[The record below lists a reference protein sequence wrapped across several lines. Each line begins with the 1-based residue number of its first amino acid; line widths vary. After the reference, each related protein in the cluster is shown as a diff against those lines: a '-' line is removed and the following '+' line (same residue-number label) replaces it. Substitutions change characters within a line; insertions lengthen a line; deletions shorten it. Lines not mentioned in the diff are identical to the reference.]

1 MSELI
6 SIKDISV
13 YQKEQKVLD
22 NINLSIL
29 EGEFVYL
36 IGKTGSG
43 KSSILKMLYAELEAK
58 SGEARIINYNLG
70 KIKRSEIPLLRR
82 QLGIIFQDFQLLN
95 DRTIGDNLRFVLT
108 ATGWESKSE
117 IETRIKE
124 VLFEVNLAET
134 ENKFPYQLS
143 GGEQQRVSIARAL
156 LNRPRIIL
164 ADEPT
169 GNLDPETS
177 EGIIKLLF
185 NINKE
190 GTTVVMAT
198 HDHQLIKNF
207 PARTI
212 RFENQKIH
220 EEGNSNA

>member
-1 MSELI
+1 LKELI
-6 SIKDISV
+6 SVKKIHLF
-13 YQKEQKVLD
+13 QREQEVLSD
-22 NINLSIL
+22 VSLSIH

-43 KSSILKMLYAELEAK
+43 KSSILKMLYAELEPKEGDAEIL
-58 SGEARIINYNLG
+58 GFNLK
-70 KIKRSEIPLLRR
+70 KIKHKNVPLLRR
-82 QLGIIFQDFQLLN
+82 QLGIVFQDFQLLN
-95 DRTIGDNLRFVLT
+95 DRTIRDNLLFVLT
-108 ATGWESKSE
+108 ATGWTEKNE

-124 VLFEVNLAET
+124 VLWEVNLSGHD
-134 ENKFPYQLS
+134 NKYPHQLS

-156 LNRPRIIL
+156 LNRPKIIL

-177 EGIIKLLF
+177 EGILKLLF

-198 HDHQLIKNF
+198 HDHNLIKNY
-207 PARTI
+207 PGRTI
-212 RFENQKIH
+212 RFEGQKIH
-220 EEGNSNA
+220 EEGKINA

>member
-1 MSELI
+1 MKELI
-6 SIKDISV
+6 SIKNVDV
-13 YQKEQKVLD
+13 FQREQKVLES
-22 NINLSIL
+22 ISLSIH

-43 KSSILKMLYAELEAK
+43 KSSILKMLYAELELKEGDAEIL
-58 SGEARIINYNLG
+58 SFNLK
-70 KIKRSEIPLLRR
+70 KIKHKNVPLLRR

-95 DRTIGDNLRFVLT
+95 DRTIRENLLFVLT
-108 ATGWESKSE
+108 ATGWTEKNE

-124 VLFEVNLAET
+124 VLWEVNLIGHD
-134 ENKFPYQLS
+134 NKYPHQLS
-143 GGEQQRVSIARAL
+143 GGEQQRVAIARAL
-156 LNRPRIIL
+156 LNRPKIIL

-177 EGIIKLLF
+177 EGILKLLF

-198 HDHQLIKNF
+198 HDHNLIKNY
-207 PARTI
+207 PGRTI

-220 EEGNSNA
+220 EEGNINA

>member
-1 MSELI
+1 MKELI
-6 SIKDISV
+6 SIKNVDV
-13 YQKEQKVLD
+13 FQRDQKVLES
-22 NINLSIL
+22 ISLSIH
-29 EGEFVYL
+29 EGEFIYL

-43 KSSILKMLYAELEAK
+43 KSSILKMLYAELEMKEGDAEIL
-58 SGEARIINYNLG
+58 GFNLK
-70 KIKRSEIPLLRR
+70 KIKHKNVPLLRR

-95 DRTIGDNLRFVLT
+95 DRTIKDNLLFVLT
-108 ATGWESKSE
+108 ATGWTEKNE

-124 VLFEVNLAET
+124 VLWEVNLSGHD
-134 ENKFPYQLS
+134 NKYPHQLS
-143 GGEQQRVSIARAL
+143 GGEQQRVAIARAL
-156 LNRPRIIL
+156 LNRPKIIL

-177 EGIIKLLF
+177 EGILKLLF

-198 HDHQLIKNF
+198 HDHNLIKNY
-207 PARTI
+207 PGRTI

-220 EEGNSNA
+220 EEGKINA

>member
-6 SIKDISV
+6 AIKNLDIF
-13 YQKEQKVLD
+13 QREQKVLD
-22 NINLSIL
+22 NINLSIH

-43 KSSILKMLYAELEAK
+43 KSSILKMLYAELEPK
-58 SGEARIINYNLG
+58 SGEARIINYNLS

-108 ATGWESKSE
+108 ATGWENKSE

-212 RFENQKIH
+212 RFEGQQIH

>member
-6 SIKDISV
+6 SIKALDI
-13 YQKEQKVLD
+13 YQREQKVLD
-22 NINLSIL
+22 NINLSIH

-43 KSSILKMLYAELEAK
+43 KSSILKMLYAELEPK
-58 SGEARIINYNLG
+58 SGEARIINYNLS
-70 KIKRSEIPLLRR
+70 KIKRSEIPMLRR

-108 ATGWESKSE
+108 ATGWEQKNE

-212 RFENQKIH
+212 RFEGQQIH
-220 EEGNSNA
+220 EEGNNNA

>member
-1 MSELI
+1 MAML
-6 SIKDISV
+6 
-13 YQKEQKVLD
+13 Q
-22 NINLSIL
+22 NINLSIN

-43 KSSILKMLYAELEAK
+43 KSSILKMLYAELEPK
-58 SGEARIINYNLG
+58 SGEARIINYNLS
-70 KIKRSEIPLLRR
+70 KIKRSEIPMLRR

-108 ATGWESKSE
+108 ATGWENKSE

-169 GNLDPETS
+169 GNLDPETT
-177 EGIIKLLF
+177 EEIMNLLF
-185 NINKE
+185 QIGKDL
-190 GTTVVMAT
+190 GTAIVMAT
-198 HDHQLIKNF
+198 HDYIVINKY
-207 PARTI
+207 PARMI
-212 RFENQKIH
+212 RT
-220 EEGNSNA
+220 EGGKVIDNANIASSSMH

>member
-6 SIKDISV
+6 SIKDLDIF
-13 YQKEQKVLD
+13 QREQKVLD
-22 NINLSIL
+22 NINLSIN

-43 KSSILKMLYAELEAK
+43 KSSILKMLYAELEPK
-58 SGEARIINYNLG
+58 SGEARIINYNLS
-70 KIKRSEIPLLRR
+70 KIKRSEIPMLRR

-108 ATGWESKSE
+108 ATGWENKSE

-212 RFENQKIH
+212 RFEGQQIH
-220 EEGNSNA
+220 EEGNNNA

>member
-6 SIKDISV
+6 SIKNISV
-13 YQKEQKVLD
+13 FQREQKVLD
-22 NINLSIL
+22 TINLSIH

-58 SGEARIINYNLG
+58 SGEARIINYNLS

-95 DRTIGDNLRFVLT
+95 DRTIGDNLLFVLT

-220 EEGNSNA
+220 EEGNNNA

>member
-6 SIKDISV
+6 ALHNLNV
-13 YQKEQKVLD
+13 YQREQKVLD
-22 NINLSIL
+22 NINLSIH

-43 KSSILKMLYAELEAK
+43 KSSILKVLYAELPIK
-58 SGEARIINYNLG
+58 SGEARIINYSLS
-70 KIKRSEIPLLRR
+70 KIKRSDVPMLRR

-108 ATGWESKSE
+108 ATGWTEKNE

-143 GGEQQRVSIARAL
+143 GGEQQRVAIARAL

-207 PARTI
+207 SARTI
-212 RFENQKIH
+212 RFDNQKIH

>member
-6 SIKDISV
+6 SIKALDI
-13 YQKEQKVLD
+13 YQREQKVLD
-22 NINLSIL
+22 NINLSIH

-43 KSSILKMLYAELEAK
+43 KSSILKMLYAELEPK
-58 SGEARIINYNLG
+58 SGEARIINYNLS
-70 KIKRSEIPLLRR
+70 KIKRSEIPMLRR

-108 ATGWESKSE
+108 ATGWENKSE

-212 RFENQKIH
+212 RFEGQQIH
-220 EEGNSNA
+220 EEGNNNA

>member
-6 SIKDISV
+6 ALQNV
-13 YQKEQKVLD
+13 NVFQREQKVLD
-22 NINLSIL
+22 NINLSIN

-43 KSSILKMLYAELEAK
+43 KSSILKMLYAELEPK
-58 SGEARIINYNLG
+58 SGEARIINYNLS
-70 KIKRSEIPLLRR
+70 KIKRSEIPMLRR

-108 ATGWESKSE
+108 ATGWEQKNE

-212 RFENQKIH
+212 RFEGQQIH
-220 EEGNSNA
+220 EEGNNNA

>member
-6 SIKDISV
+6 SLKNVDV
-13 YQKEQKVLD
+13 FQREQKVLD
-22 NINLSIL
+22 NICLTIN

-43 KSSILKMLYAELEAK
+43 KSSILKLLYAELEPK
-58 SGEARIINYNLG
+58 SGEAKIINYNLAQ
-70 KIKRSEIPLLRR
+70 IKRKEIPMLRR
-82 QLGIIFQDFQLLN
+82 QLGIIFQDFQLLH
-95 DRTIGDNLRFVLT
+95 DRTIKDNLLFVLT
-108 ATGWESKSE
+108 ATGWTEKSE

-124 VLFEVNLAET
+124 VLWEVNLSES
-134 ENKFPYQLS
+134 EHKFPYQLS

-198 HDHQLIKNF
+198 HDHSLIKNF
-207 PARTI
+207 AARTI
-212 RFENQKIH
+212 RFENQNIH
-220 EEGNSNA
+220 EEANRIL

>member
-1 MSELI
+1 VSELI
-6 SIKDISV
+6 SIKNISV
-13 YQKEQKVLD
+13 FQREQKVLD
-22 NINLSIL
+22 TINLSIH

-58 SGEARIINYNLG
+58 SGEARIINYNLS

-212 RFENQKIH
+212 RFENQKIY
-220 EEGNSNA
+220 EEGNNNA

>member
-6 SIKDISV
+6 GINGV
-13 YQKEQKVLD
+13 HVFQKEQEVLQ
-22 NINLSIL
+22 NINLSIN

-43 KSSILKMLYAELEAK
+43 KSSILKMLYAELEPK
-58 SGEARIINYNLG
+58 SGEARIINYNLS
-70 KIKRSEIPLLRR
+70 KIKRSEIPMLRR

-108 ATGWESKSE
+108 ATGWENKSE

-212 RFENQKIH
+212 RFEGQQIH
-220 EEGNSNA
+220 EEGNNNA

>member
-1 MSELI
+1 MANLI
-6 SIKDISV
+6 SIKNV
-13 YQKEQKVLD
+13 NVFQREQKVLED
-22 NINLSIL
+22 ISLSIN

-43 KSSILKMLYAELEAK
+43 KSSILKMLYAELELKEGDAEIL
-58 SGEARIINYNLG
+58 GFNLK
-70 KIKRSEIPLLRR
+70 KIKHRNVPLLRR

-95 DRTIGDNLRFVLT
+95 DRTIRDNLLFVLT
-108 ATGWESKSE
+108 ATGWTEKNE

-124 VLFEVNLAET
+124 VLWEVNLSGHD
-134 ENKFPYQLS
+134 NKYPHQLS
-143 GGEQQRVSIARAL
+143 GGEQQRVAIARAL
-156 LNRPRIIL
+156 LNRPKIIL

-177 EGIIKLLF
+177 EGILKLLF

-198 HDHQLIKNF
+198 HDHNLIKNY
-207 PARTI
+207 PGRTI

-220 EEGNSNA
+220 EEGNINA

>member
-6 SIKDISV
+6 AIKDLDIF
-13 YQKEQKVLD
+13 QREQKVLD
-22 NINLSIL
+22 KINLSIN

-43 KSSILKMLYAELEAK
+43 KSSILKMLYAELEPK
-58 SGEARIINYNLG
+58 KGEARIINYSLS
-70 KIKRSEIPLLRR
+70 KIKRSEIPMLRR

-108 ATGWESKSE
+108 ATGWEQKNE

-212 RFENQKIH
+212 RFEGNKIH
-220 EEGNSNA
+220 EEGNKNV

>member
-6 SIKDISV
+6 FIKDLDIF
-13 YQKEQKVLD
+13 QREQKVLD
-22 NINLSIL
+22 NINLSIN

-43 KSSILKMLYAELEAK
+43 KSSILKMLYAELEPK
-58 SGEARIINYNLG
+58 SGEARIINYSLN
-70 KIKRSEIPLLRR
+70 KIKRSEIPMLRR

-108 ATGWESKSE
+108 ATGWEQKNE

-198 HDHQLIKNF
+198 HDHQLIRNF

-212 RFENQKIH
+212 RFEGNKIH
-220 EEGNSNA
+220 EEGNNNA

>member
-1 MSELI
+1 MF
-6 SIKDISV
+6 
-13 YQKEQKVLD
+13 QREQKVLES
-22 NINLSIL
+22 ISLSIH

-43 KSSILKMLYAELEAK
+43 KSSILKMLYAELELKEGDAEIL
-58 SGEARIINYNLG
+58 SFNLK
-70 KIKRSEIPLLRR
+70 KIKHKNVPLLRR

-95 DRTIGDNLRFVLT
+95 DRTIRENLLFVLT
-108 ATGWESKSE
+108 ATGWTEKNE

-124 VLFEVNLAET
+124 VLWEVNLIGHD
-134 ENKFPYQLS
+134 NKYPHQLS
-143 GGEQQRVSIARAL
+143 GGEQQRVAIARAL
-156 LNRPRIIL
+156 LNRPKIIL

-177 EGIIKLLF
+177 EGILKLLF

-198 HDHQLIKNF
+198 HDHNLIKNY
-207 PARTI
+207 PGRTI

-220 EEGNSNA
+220 EEGNINA

>member
-6 SIKDISV
+6 SIKNISV
-13 YQKEQKVLD
+13 FQREQKVLD
-22 NINLSIL
+22 TINLSIH

-58 SGEARIINYNLG
+58 SGEARIINYNLS

-220 EEGNSNA
+220 EEGNNNA

>member
-6 SIKDISV
+6 FIKDLDIF
-13 YQKEQKVLD
+13 QREQKVLD
-22 NINLSIL
+22 NINLSIN

-43 KSSILKMLYAELEAK
+43 KSSILKMLYAELEPK
-58 SGEARIINYNLG
+58 SGEARIINYSLN
-70 KIKRSEIPLLRR
+70 KIKRSEIPMLRR

-108 ATGWESKSE
+108 ATGWEQKNE

-198 HDHQLIKNF
+198 HDHQLIRNF

-212 RFENQKIH
+212 RFEANKIH
-220 EEGNSNA
+220 EEGNNNA

>member
-6 SIKDISV
+6 SIKDLDIF
-13 YQKEQKVLD
+13 QREQKVLD
-22 NINLSIL
+22 NINLSIH

-43 KSSILKMLYAELEAK
+43 KSSILKMLYAELEPK
-58 SGEARIINYNLG
+58 SGEARIINYNLS

-108 ATGWESKSE
+108 ATGWEQKNE

-212 RFENQKIH
+212 RFEGQQIH
-220 EEGNSNA
+220 EEGNNNA

>member
-6 SIKDISV
+6 SIKDLDIF
-13 YQKEQKVLD
+13 QREQKVLD
-22 NINLSIL
+22 NINLSIN

-43 KSSILKMLYAELEAK
+43 KSSILKMLYAELEPK
-58 SGEARIINYNLG
+58 SGEARIINYNLS
-70 KIKRSEIPLLRR
+70 KIKISEIPMLRR
-82 QLGIIFQDFQLLN
+82 QLSIIFQDFQLLN

-108 ATGWESKSE
+108 ATGWENKSE

-212 RFENQKIH
+212 RFEGQQIH
-220 EEGNSNA
+220 EEGNNNA